1 MGRQRQPRPLPP
13 SRRTGRAGRAVGQLA
28 EIKEFPSA
36 QVGQQVGQRPTR
48 RLDQSASPSSNAPLT
63 T

>member
-1 MGRQRQPRPLPP
+1 VLATASIASLPQNW
-13 SRRTGRAGRAVGQLA
+13 AGRAVGQLA

-48 RLDQSASPSSNAPLT
+48 PAGSVGVAFQ
-63 T
+63 